1 MATARTIAGILGF
14 ISKLR
19 IILITGKVPVMSHEV
34 QGELHESVRR
44 TLSSR
49 DVRYTTGRK
58 KVIESLSA
66 APGPRSAAELLDETA
81 GVPLSSLYR
90 SLTVLD
96 DAGVLRRQHDAD
108 GLARYELA
116 EWLTGHHH
124 HTVCTDCGSV
134 EDIELDQAAEA
145 SLDAMLRGLSNSTG
159 WKVTGHSLEVE
170 GVCRSCQS

>member
-1 MATARTIAGILGF
+1 MSG
-14 ISKLR
+14 KLP
-19 IILITGKVPVMSHEV
+19 LMGQEV

-44 TLSSR
+44 TLTSR
-49 DVRYTTGRK
+49 DVRYTSGRR
-58 KVIESLSA
+58 KVIETLRA

-96 DAGVLRRQHDAD
+96 EAGVLRRQHDAD

-124 HTVCTDCGSV
+124 HAVCTECGAV
-134 EDIELDQAAEA
+134 EDIELGESDEA
-145 SLDAMLRGLSNSTG
+145 SLDSMLDGLSRSTG
-159 WKVTGHSLEVE
+159 WKLSGHSLEVE
-170 GVCRSCQS
+170 GVCRSCRS